1 MSHMAKKGLIIVN
14 AYEVFPSVL
23 HLVERLEEEFSLF
36 GVSLI
41 TKSSLDA
48 MAIVGGDKESLP
60 FDFVIFLDKDIYVAH
75 SLERQGFRLFN
86 SAKAIWSTDD
96 KMKTHLLLEGSGIR
110 MPKTLSAPLRYSQRE
125 NPDFLKKVMRK
136 LAFPIVAKENYGS
149 QGKGVFLAKNEQ
161 ELRDL
166 EKRLAF
172 TPHLYQQF
180 IESSKGKDFR
190 IIVIGHRAV
199 AWMERESQ
207 NGDFR
212 SNIAL
217 GGMGK
222 KTDLPKEFLETA
234 EKASSLLGLDYCGVD
249 LLYGEKGE
257 PILCEVNSNAHI
269 KNLMNATGK
278 DVSDDI
284 LEHIIGLIG

>member
-1 MSHMAKKGLIIVN
+1 MAKKGLIIVN

-23 HLVERLEEEFSLF
+23 HMVKRLEEEFSLF

-41 TKSSLDA
+41 IKSSLDA

-75 SLERQGFRLFN
+75 SLEKQGFRLFN

-110 MPKTLSAPLRYSQRE
+110 MPKTLSAPLRYSQKE
-125 NPDFLKKVMRK
+125 NPVFLKKVMGE
-136 LAFPIVAKENYGS
+136 LTFPIVAKENYGS

-190 IIVIGHRAV
+190 IIVIGHKAV
-199 AWMERESQ
+199 AWMERESR

-217 GGMGK
+217 GGVGK
-222 KTDLPKEFLETA
+222 KIDLPKEFLETA

-257 PILCEVNSNAHI
+257 PILCEVNSNAFI
-269 KNLMNATGK
+269 QGIEKVTGINVAKAYAEYILQEMNR
-278 DVSDDI
+278 
-284 LEHIIGLIG
+284 